1 MIKKLTLITFVVFLA
16 LGNFLPHTIHA
27 AFGSPSIKGDD
38 SSSASKNVFSIDSP
52 ERNEVLYGCKIS
64 NWSGGLPIFG
74 DSAGLVIQ
82 SGNYID
88 KWAGICKTT
97 GIADITK
104 ITPEQITAYFQKAD
118 NNSNGGVAGI
128 LSNINA
134 QLLDQ
139 RPASGIDYVNEKVY
153 AITNPGKVYAAD
165 NPSTYYPGAGSELLR
180 PIQGFWGW
188 SVNLVFGFLVLLIL
202 VVAFAIMF
210 RQRLG
215 GAAEVTIQNAIPSIA
230 LAMIL
235 IPLSYAISGLFIDA
249 ITLGTNA
256 VHGFLLGPQSPGSSV
271 YANRPNA
278 NAVECDLQNTD
289 VVGGVACDRGYYAD
303 DPSIDVFRARDRI
316 DLRQTGA
323 QIGQGISNSIPSAQ
337 GIFNLIGGILK
348 LLPGDED
355 QFSEFA
361 WFGNVINII
370 IGVLTIWIALKIFFK
385 LINKYLTLLIMPVF
399 LPFIFATA
407 ALPGNG
413 TKSIVSYLK
422 TMGSAALFYIVTY
435 AMFILTL
442 IFTDPSF
449 QNSLPD
455 FRTGGY
461 IPPLLGLQSIIKSLT
476 TTANSFPLTQLL
488 MTLVGLGIYFS
499 IPKTL
504 DGIDEALG
512 TKFVLPQLLK
522 TPFESMQESFKVAT
536 RAFPSAVATVT
547 RTTAGGVRGIAAT
560 GVNARFNAQRAIERA
575 QGIAASDPRSIA
587 QRRKNANIAKRQEL
601 LAELDKAGTN
611 IPARAAI
618 QSQLAQLDLA
628 ESLQGKEFS
637 TKGEADKEREIK
649 AAFSWS
655 GTEKFLVIK
664 ESVAETWKKSSGG
677 GSFVTPD
684 LGELSIEAVN
694 FTFPARI
701 DFRELLVGSVNE
713 ARNIGLPLLGTKEIY
728 ETQIPGLSL
737 QKAVPTP
744 GAPIPSN
751 EAGIFAPFKP
761 PGKGIDAQ
769 IALVITEDNGF
780 NTDNGKKIKFKL
792 KLAFTNTN
800 IVFGTGGTL
809 GLLAPGQDIVTSKRA
824 FKYGPYESNPVNAVI
839 QLVRD

>member
-16 LGNFLPHTIHA
+16 LGSFLPHTIHA

-316 DLRQTGA
+316 D
-323 QIGQGISNSIPSAQ
+323 
-337 GIFNLIGGILK
+337 
-348 LLPGDED
+348 
-355 QFSEFA
+355 
-361 WFGNVINII
+361 
-370 IGVLTIWIALKIFFK
+370 
-385 LINKYLTLLIMPVF
+385 
-399 LPFIFATA
+399 
-407 ALPGNG
+407 
-413 TKSIVSYLK
+413 
-422 TMGSAALFYIVTY
+422 
-435 AMFILTL
+435 
-442 IFTDPSF
+442 
-449 QNSLPD
+449 
-455 FRTGGY
+455 
-461 IPPLLGLQSIIKSLT
+461 
-476 TTANSFPLTQLL
+476 
-488 MTLVGLGIYFS
+488 
-499 IPKTL
+499 
-504 DGIDEALG
+504 
-512 TKFVLPQLLK
+512 
-522 TPFESMQESFKVAT
+522 
-536 RAFPSAVATVT
+536 
-547 RTTAGGVRGIAAT
+547 
-560 GVNARFNAQRAIERA
+560 
-575 QGIAASDPRSIA
+575 
-587 QRRKNANIAKRQEL
+587 
-601 LAELDKAGTN
+601 
-611 IPARAAI
+611 
-618 QSQLAQLDLA
+618 
-628 ESLQGKEFS
+628 
-637 TKGEADKEREIK
+637 
-649 AAFSWS
+649 
-655 GTEKFLVIK
+655 
-664 ESVAETWKKSSGG
+664 
-677 GSFVTPD
+677 
-684 LGELSIEAVN
+684 
-694 FTFPARI
+694 
-701 DFRELLVGSVNE
+701 
-713 ARNIGLPLLGTKEIY
+713 
-728 ETQIPGLSL
+728 
-737 QKAVPTP
+737 
-744 GAPIPSN
+744 
-751 EAGIFAPFKP
+751 
-761 PGKGIDAQ
+761 
-769 IALVITEDNGF
+769 
-780 NTDNGKKIKFKL
+780 
-792 KLAFTNTN
+792 
-800 IVFGTGGTL
+800 
-809 GLLAPGQDIVTSKRA
+809 
-824 FKYGPYESNPVNAVI
+824 
-839 QLVRD
+839 